1 MANKFMNG
9 FDKSDVS
16 SEEAWELYL
25 FGVNDADLYR
35 QRIEPIL
42 ANLKK
47 KIKKGTYD
55 ETLAL
60 KRWKYAADDGAQ
72 RYTKEYS
79 GMSRGGSSFG
89 VFTVPMRKEVA
100 LLMQSH
106 YEDELRYAQNP
117 SGDSSVR
124 SPTS

>member
-35 QRIEPIL
+35 QRVEPIL

-60 KRWKYAADDGAQ
+60 KLWRYAADDAAQ
-72 RYTKEYS
+72 QYTKEYDARPNR
-79 GMSRGGSSFG
+79 MVRGSSFG

-100 LLMQSH
+100 LLMHCLLYTS
-106 YEDELRYAQNP
+106 P
-117 SGDSSVR
+117 SPRD
-124 SPTS
+124 